1 MIGWLRRQESLQVFV
16 SVKNCV
22 LVCAWHFSLCPHVM
36 KRSKQLS
43 GDSFIRALLSLG
55 CKGAPHPHR
64 LVCLNTWSPAGGA
77 VPLGGGALLDEVS
90 LWREGLRFDWHTLP
104 LPTHSLLPD
113 CEWKVPSTSSSCPA
127 IHNMMEHTSW
137 ICQSKQT
144 LSAFSCF
151 LLGIHS
157 EQ

>member
-64 LVCLNTWSPAGGA
+64 LMCLNTWSPAGGT
-77 VPLGGGALLDEVS
+77 VWGGCETLGARALLEEMHH
-90 LWREGLRFDWHTLP
+90 WGMAGLE
-104 LPTHSLLPD
+104 S
-113 CEWKVPSTSSSCPA
+113 
-127 IHNMMEHTSW
+127 
-137 ICQSKQT
+137 
-144 LSAFSCF
+144 
-151 LLGIHS
+151 
-157 EQ
+157 